1 MYTFNLHANQGIEYS
16 SAVSILALI
25 RADTVREPHSRVL
38 FFSIS
43 LNKKN
48 DPAPKVPSRRIN
60 YNSSFPLPRTSAY
73 SVILISR
80 VSGIAFRA

>member
-43 LNKKN
+43 LNKKTTRHQKCR
-48 DPAPKVPSRRIN
+48 AAESI
-60 YNSSFPLPRTSAY
+60 TTA
-73 SVILISR
+73 
-80 VSGIAFRA
+80 VSHCRELLLTQ